1 MMRVAFIS
9 RGTLYSTPGGDTKQI
24 DLTAHYLRAKGVH
37 VDIFLTHQPIDY
49 SQYDLLHF
57 FNIIRPA
64 DIITHVVKS
73 GRPFVLSTIFL
84 DFGAF
89 EKNTRGGAMRLMN
102 KVLSEDRIEYLKVL
116 ARRIKNREKIMSP
129 QYIRWGHRSAVKWI
143 LERAAIL
150 LPNSVSEYR
159 RLAEKY
165 QLERPYHVVPNG
177 IDADVAARSGTVNS
191 KYEGAVLCVARI
203 EGRKNQL
210 NLIRALNGTDYKL
223 IIHGKHSP
231 NHEAY
236 YQACR
241 TIAGPNVHFSEWL
254 TEEEL
259 YEMYHSSKVHVLASF
274 FETTGLSSLEAAV
287 MGCNIVITDKGDT
300 RDYFGDNAWYCNP
313 EDADSIRAAVDA
325 AYSAPYNESFRE
337 QILKY
342 YTWERAA
349 AETLSAYE
357 QVLAKYKSGE

>member
-1 MMRVAFIS
+1 MIRVAFIS

-24 DLTAHYLRAKGVH
+24 DLTAHYLRQLGVQA
-37 VDIFLTHQPIDY
+37 DIYLTHQPIDY

-64 DIITHVVKS
+64 DIISHAIKS
-73 GRPFVLSTIFL
+73 GKPFVVSTIFL
-84 DFGAF
+84 DFGSF
-89 EKNTRGGAMRLMN
+89 EKNTRGGAMKLMN
-102 KVLSEDRIEYLKVL
+102 KVLSEDRIEYIKVV
-116 ARRIKNREKIMSP
+116 ARRLRNGEKIMSP
-129 QYIRWGHRSAVKWI
+129 QYIRWGHRSAVKWVM
-143 LERAAIL
+143 ERAAIL
-150 LPNSVSEYR
+150 LPNSESEYK
-159 RLAEKY
+159 RLAAKY
-165 QLERPYHVVPNG
+165 EMDRPYHVVPNG
-177 IDADVAARSGTVNS
+177 IDANVAARAGKHNT
-191 KYEGAVLCVARI
+191 KYEDAILCVARI

-210 NLIRALNGTDYKL
+210 NLIRALKNTEYKL

-241 TIAGPNVHFSEWL
+241 AEAGPNVQFSEWL
-254 TEEEL
+254 SEDEL

-313 EDADSIRAAVDA
+313 DEPASIKQAIDKAFSSPYDED
-325 AYSAPYNESFRE
+325 FR
-337 QILKY
+337 QYILQH
-342 YTWERAA
+342 YTWKHAA
-349 AETLSAYE
+349 AETLKAYKD
-357 QVLAKYKSGE
+357 VLA